1 MPAKIRWSSS
11 FIWLENIKKAA
22 ITFRALRL
30 KLKSL
35 NGTSAS
41 SILVSIMQ
49 LTKTSFSDSAILKMV
64 VSVVGKKFC
73 GQNNMQW
80 QGTLCRAAMVQCR
93 TSDNKVGA
101 WVHKRSAAWV
111 GFRDV
116 LFRLTAI
123 PLSVESP
130 PAVSSE
136 GWFCWVSWDAGICCI
151 RRIIFV
157 CSSLW
162 PWMLSNGLSFPMQIT
177 CFYWNYCFSVNLLDW
192 YRTDWPAV
200 MNWWSMDWRPE
211 ELTRILP
218 ASQRWVWTE

>member
-49 LTKTSFSDSAILKMV
+49 LTKTSFSDSAILKIV
-64 VSVVGKKFC
+64 VSVVGKRFC
-73 GQNNMQW
+73 GQKLPQNNMQW

-101 WVHKRSAAWV
+101 WVHKRAA
-111 GFRDV
+111 
-116 LFRLTAI
+116 A
-123 PLSVESP
+123 
-130 PAVSSE
+130 
-136 GWFCWVSWDAGICCI
+136 
-151 RRIIFV
+151 
-157 CSSLW
+157 
-162 PWMLSNGLSFPMQIT
+162 
-177 CFYWNYCFSVNLLDW
+177 
-192 YRTDWPAV
+192 
-200 MNWWSMDWRPE
+200 
-211 ELTRILP
+211 
-218 ASQRWVWTE
+218 